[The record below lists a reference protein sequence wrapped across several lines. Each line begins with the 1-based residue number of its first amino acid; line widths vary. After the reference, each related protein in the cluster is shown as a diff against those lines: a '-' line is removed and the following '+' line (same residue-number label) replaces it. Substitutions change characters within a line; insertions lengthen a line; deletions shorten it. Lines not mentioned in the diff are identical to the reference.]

1 MMKKICFIGLGIMG
15 KPMAKNLIKAGYS
28 LQVYDIVESAV
39 KEVADA
45 GAKGCS
51 SIKEAVEGCDTII
64 TMLPNSP
71 HVKSVV
77 LDEGGVAE
85 NAEKGALLIDM
96 SSIAPS
102 ASKEIHDELAK
113 KGIRMIDAPVS
124 GGEPKAIDGS
134 LAIMVGGEQKDFE
147 EARTCLMLWKLSRA
161 CRAYRKRQHL

>member
-1 MMKKICFIGLGIMG
+1 MQKVCFIGLGIMG
-15 KPMAKNLIKAGYS
+15 KPMARNLIKAGYS
-28 LQVYDIVESAV
+28 LQVYDIVPSSVEELAT
-39 KEVADA
+39 A

-77 LDEGGVAE
+77 LGEGGVAD
-85 NAEKGALLIDM
+85 NAKRGALFIDM

-113 KGIRMIDAPVS
+113 RESNDRCTVS
-124 GGEPKAIDGS
+124 GGEPKLLTAPWLLWLVEIRKILTKLWIYS
-134 LAIMVGGEQKDFE
+134 
-147 EARTCLMLWKLSRA
+147 MLWEAQQYL
-161 CRAYRKRQHL
+161 